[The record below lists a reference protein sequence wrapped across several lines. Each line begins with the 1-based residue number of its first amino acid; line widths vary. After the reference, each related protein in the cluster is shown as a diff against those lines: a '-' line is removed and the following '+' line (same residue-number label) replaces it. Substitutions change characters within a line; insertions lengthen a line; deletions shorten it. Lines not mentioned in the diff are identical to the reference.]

1 MKKKNSFSSS
11 YRYVNTM
18 SNLNTNLNLKI
29 KNKNLINTII
39 SNNINNY
46 DKNNNSRSKS
56 NNKKNNNLNNNN
68 NKITINTLIIQN
80 NKNSIK
86 NDNSNKN
93 ILYHKNIP
101 NNKMLFDKHNSITVK
116 KKNFFSK
123 SKIVNKTQINTN
135 NKKEI
140 NNNNNDN
147 NNNNKNKH
155 KKSFSN
161 KNNSFN
167 NNRINKLKNSFSINT
182 NNNYY
187 NYNNN
192 IKINKIIS
200 PDISLNKSLPKYNI
214 KNNNIINNIKK
225 NIINVDNNNNNN
237 KLCTS
242 NSFISHTSK
251 LSSKIKLK
259 KNLIHKE
266 KLKNLKINTNP
277 IISIINN
284 KMNTLNNINSNT
296 ISNNYNNNI
305 NIINNKKNNNK
316 NSISIS
322 NRGIRIDNQTLQTN
336 PNKLPIKIKNEFS
349 NYFSARN
356 HNKSKNIIINNDNS
370 NINIFKINNN
380 NSINNNNIKHN
391 IIINHKKA
399 SSNNMYIKTK
409 INPSFRTLNK
419 NIKNNNNNLKKS
431 NINIDIEINS
441 NINKNKNNI
450 DKNNL
455 NKNAYKRKKPINN
468 NVINNLNDNS
478 INNIINNNV
487 NINANKTSMKL
498 SKNTKSKS
506 QNVFS
511 NKINES
517 NYHTFNSPISTKL
530 SPTIKKQWEKNLLS
544 INNNNTINNMETD
557 ALNYNELLMNFNSP
571 IKQLNSINIYKNN
584 IINSNNK
591 NSNINNNNN
600 IIKRIMKIDS
610 RTIAGFSSP
619 QDQKLN
625 QDNFFIEKDYLGQSE
640 HFFLGICD
648 GHGVNGH
655 LISEYVSNYLPDFI
669 TDSSD
674 PTNIINGFI
683 KCNNALTTSTD
694 IDCTLSGSTCVSLFI
709 SLDKIIC
716 ANIGDSRAVLARYE
730 NGNYNTIKI
739 SRDHKPTEFDEMKR
753 ILENNGRIEKYYD
766 TDFDAFVGPKRIW
779 LKNSDIPGLAMTRSF
794 GDVIGHNVG
803 VTSEPEITKTIFDGS
818 ERFAIIASDGVW
830 EYIDSE
836 ESVEIVKDFYE
847 NDLDANGAVESLV
860 KEAFNRWKRE
870 EDTVD
875 DITAIVVFFEE

>member
-18 SNLNTNLNLKI
+18 TNLNTNLNLKL
-29 KNKNLINTII
+29 KNKNFINSKNT
-39 SNNINNY
+39 NNINIY
-46 DKNNNSRSKS
+46 DKKSISRSKS
-56 NNKKNNNLNNNN
+56 NNKKNNNNLNNNI
-68 NKITINTLIIQN
+68 ITKNTLIMEN

-86 NDNSNKN
+86 NENSNKN
-93 ILYHKNIP
+93 ILYHKTIP

-116 KKNFFSK
+116 KKQFFSK
-123 SKIVNKTQINTN
+123 SKIVNKTQINSN
-135 NKKEI
+135 NNEI
-140 NNNNNDN
+140 NNNNNN
-147 NNNNKNKH
+147 YKH

-167 NNRINKLKNSFSINT
+167 NNIINKLKNSFSINT

-200 PDISLNKSLPKYNI
+200 PDISLNKSLPKYDI

-225 NIINVDNNNNNN
+225 NNINLNDNNN

-284 KMNTLNNINSNT
+284 KMNTLNNINTNT

-305 NIINNKKNNNK
+305 NTINNKKNNNK

-322 NRGIRIDNQTLQTN
+322 NRAIRIDNQTLQTN

-356 HNKSKNIIINNDNS
+356 HNKSKNIIIKNDNS
-370 NINIFKINNN
+370 NSNIFKINNN
-380 NSINNNNIKHN
+380 NSLNNNNKHN

-399 SSNNMYIKTK
+399 CSNNMYFKAK

-419 NIKNNNNNLKKS
+419 NILINNNLKKS
-431 NINIDIEINS
+431 NINIDIEINT
-441 NINKNKNNI
+441 NINKNNNVH
-450 DKNNL
+450 KNNL
-455 NKNAYKRKKPINN
+455 NKNEYKKKKPNNNKEINN
-468 NVINNLNDNS
+468 VNDNS
-478 INNIINNNV
+478 INNIINNNI

-544 INNNNTINNMETD
+544 INNNNKNNIETD
-557 ALNYNELLMNFNSP
+557 FLNFNEFLLNSNSP
-571 IKQLNSINIYKNN
+571 IKKINSLNIYKNN
-584 IINSNNK
+584 IINNNNK
-591 NSNINNNNN
+591 INLISSNFNINNNNN
-600 IIKRIMKIDS
+600 ILKRIMKIDS

-619 QDQKLN
+619 QDQKIN

-640 HFFLGICD
+640 HFFLGVCD
-648 GHGVNGH
+648 GHGINGH
-655 LISEYVSNYLPDFI
+655 LISEYISNYLPDFI

-674 PTNIINGFI
+674 PKNITNGFI

-779 LKNSDIPGLAMTRSF
+779 LKNNDIPGLAMTRSF

-803 VTSEPEITKTIFDGS
+803 VTSEPEITKTIFNGS
-818 ERFAIIASDGVW
+818 ERFAIIASDGIW

-836 ESVEIVKDFYE
+836 ESVEIVKEFYE
-847 NDLDANGAVESLV
+847 NDMDANGAVESLV
-860 KEAFNRWKRE
+860 KEAFSRWKRE

>member
-18 SNLNTNLNLKI
+18 TNLNTNLNLKL
-29 KNKNLINTII
+29 KNKNFINSKNT
-39 SNNINNY
+39 NNINIY
-46 DKNNNSRSKS
+46 DKKSISRSKS
-56 NNKKNNNLNNNN
+56 NNKKNNNNLNNNI
-68 NKITINTLIIQN
+68 ITKNTLIMEN

-86 NDNSNKN
+86 NENSNKN
-93 ILYHKNIP
+93 ILYHKTIP

-116 KKNFFSK
+116 KKQFFSK
-123 SKIVNKTQINTN
+123 SKIVNKTQINSN
-135 NKKEI
+135 NNEI
-140 NNNNNDN
+140 NNNNNN
-147 NNNNKNKH
+147 YKH

-167 NNRINKLKNSFSINT
+167 NNIINKLKNSFSINT

-200 PDISLNKSLPKYNI
+200 PDISLNKSLPKYDI

-225 NIINVDNNNNNN
+225 NNINLNDNNN

-284 KMNTLNNINSNT
+284 KMNTLNNINTNT

-305 NIINNKKNNNK
+305 NTINNKKNNNK

-322 NRGIRIDNQTLQTN
+322 NRAIRIDNQTLQTN

-356 HNKSKNIIINNDNS
+356 HNKSKNIIIKNDNS
-370 NINIFKINNN
+370 NSNIFKINNN
-380 NSINNNNIKHN
+380 NSLNNNNKHN

-399 SSNNMYIKTK
+399 CSNNMYFKAK

-419 NIKNNNNNLKKS
+419 NILINNNLKKS
-431 NINIDIEINS
+431 NINIDIEINT
-441 NINKNKNNI
+441 NINKNNNVH
-450 DKNNL
+450 KNNL
-455 NKNAYKRKKPINN
+455 NKNEYKKKKPNNNKEINN
-468 NVINNLNDNS
+468 VNDNS
-478 INNIINNNV
+478 INNIINNNI

-544 INNNNTINNMETD
+544 INNNNKNNIETD
-557 ALNYNELLMNFNSP
+557 FLNFNEFLLNSNSP
-571 IKQLNSINIYKNN
+571 IKKINSLNIYKNN
-584 IINSNNK
+584 IINNNNK
-591 NSNINNNNN
+591 INLISSNFNINNNNN
-600 IIKRIMKIDS
+600 ILKRIMKIDS

-619 QDQKLN
+619 QDQKIN

-640 HFFLGICD
+640 HFFLGVCD
-648 GHGVNGH
+648 GHGINGH
-655 LISEYVSNYLPDFI
+655 LISEYISNYLPDFI

-674 PTNIINGFI
+674 PKNITNGFI

-779 LKNSDIPGLAMTRSF
+779 LKNNDIPGLAMTRSF

-803 VTSEPEITKTIFDGS
+803 VTSEPEITKTIFNGS
-818 ERFAIIASDGVW
+818 ERFAIIASDGIW

-836 ESVEIVKDFYE
+836 ESVEIVKEFYE
-847 NDLDANGAVESLV
+847 NDMDANGAVESLV
-860 KEAFNRWKRE
+860 REAFSRWKIE